1 MRRYKKLGALILTI
15 ILALSLAATAFAW
28 EYTVESGDTL
38 WDIAAEQLGSG
49 YKWTEIY
56 EANKDTIK
64 NPDLIYVGQ
73 VIEIPDGQPAPQ
85 VPAEVPAQ
93 APAGTPAQPAKPA
106 DALPGIAGTYS
117 FTESAMGGAFTVDWT
132 LVLNEDGT
140 FTLTESNA
148 MLGDTTYTGETY
160 TAEGLALTTGPL
172 SGGQPQAAFFN
183 DDLSCVWTLD
193 PIGKTVT
200 PVNYDAGTSGAP
212 NPGMPEIPGMPGLPV
227 AGGESDADFPNV
239 SYASNSSTQVMDIF
253 LPENATGSDPV
264 IVVVHGGGF
273 AFGSQTME
281 IIRPVIEAGTANGY
295 VVASVDYRKSSE
307 AVFPGAL
314 ADVKAAVR
322 YLRANAGEYG
332 IDPEQVVIWG
342 ESAGAYLSLMTAL
355 TPEAAELNGDVT
367 DNLEQSSAVAALVDF
382 YGPVEFYTMDDEY
395 RSMGREDSTFATD
408 ASFES
413 KFLGQAIGQDKEK
426 TYTAWWGTYVD
437 QLPDGFALR
446 AWVQAGDA
454 DNSVPYTQSK
464 NFAAKLAEVIGEDS
478 VTFGLIE
485 GAGHED
491 PLFYTEENLS
501 RIFDFLAEALR

>member
-1 MRRYKKLGALILTI
+1 MRQCKKFGALVLAI

-38 WDIAAEQLGSG
+38 WGIAAKQLGSG

-56 EANKDTIK
+56 ESNKDTIQ
-64 NPDLIYVGQ
+64 NPDLIYAGQ
-73 VIEIPDGQPAPQ
+73 VIEIPNSKPVSQ
-85 VPAEVPAQ
+85 VPAEI
-93 APAGTPAQPAKPA
+93 PAGIPAQPSKPV
-106 DALPGIAGTYS
+106 DSLPGIAGTYS

-140 FTLTESNA
+140 FALTESNA

-160 TAEGLALTTGPL
+160 TAEGLTLTTGPL

-183 DDLSCVWTLD
+183 NDLSCVWTLD

-200 PVNYDAGTSGAP
+200 PVNYDAGPGGAP
-212 NPGMPEIPGMPGLPV
+212 DPGMPALPGL
-227 AGGESDADFPNV
+227 GGESDADFPNV
-239 SYASNSSTQVMDIF
+239 AYASNSSAQVMDIF

-355 TPEAAELNGDVT
+355 TPEAAELDGDVT

-395 RSMGREDSTFATD
+395 RALGREDSTFATD

-454 DNSVPYTQSK
+454 DNSVPYTQSQ

-501 RIFDFLAEALR
+501 RIFDFLADALR